1 MVRRRRYPMAVFVE
15 VSAVEKHSRSLVVW
29 GVLNILLGLGALLFV
44 GFTTLVSVA
53 ALGLLFIVEGVAQIA
68 FGIWVR
74 GSGSVLFHVVL
85 GLVAIALGVMV
96 FRHPVANAAGLTL
109 FVGSLCLVLGL
120 GRALAAVLDGFR
132 DNAPLFLSGVVSA
145 LIGTLILLNW
155 PASAVWTIGV
165 FVGVEILTFGIVLVR
180 LGMGRHRLVSAVE
193 RVVSNP

>member
-1 MVRRRRYPMAVFVE
+1 V
-15 VSAVEKHSRSLVVW
+15 LW

-53 ALGLLFIVEGVAQIA
+53 ALGLLFVVEGVAQIA
-68 FGIWVR
+68 FGIRVR
-74 GSGSVLFHVVL
+74 GSGSVFFHVAL
-85 GLVAIALGVMV
+85 GLVAIALGVIV

-145 LIGTLILLNW
+145 LVGTLILVNW

-180 LGMGRHRLVSAVE
+180 LGMGRRRLVSAVE